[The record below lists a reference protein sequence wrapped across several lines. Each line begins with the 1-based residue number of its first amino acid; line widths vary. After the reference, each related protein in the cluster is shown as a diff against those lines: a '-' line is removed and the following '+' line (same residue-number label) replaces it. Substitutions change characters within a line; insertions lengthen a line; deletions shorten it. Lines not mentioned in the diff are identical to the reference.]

1 MFIFEYGIFKRVV
14 IMVDK
19 VFFII
24 VKLKLLLKFIK
35 VIEFFVLIFF
45 IENSLVVLFFW
56 CGDLFFWFMDII
68 WFGRL

>member
-1 MFIFEYGIFKRVV
+1 
-14 IMVDK
+14 MVDK

-45 IENSLVVLFFW
+45 IENSLVVLFF
-56 CGDLFFWFMDII
+56 
-68 WFGRL
+68 